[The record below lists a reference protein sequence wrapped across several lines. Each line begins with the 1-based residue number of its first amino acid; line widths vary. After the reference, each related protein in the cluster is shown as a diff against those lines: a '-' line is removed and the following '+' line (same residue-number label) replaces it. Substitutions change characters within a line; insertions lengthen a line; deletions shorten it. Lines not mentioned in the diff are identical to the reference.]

1 MPTVISG
8 SGITLPGD
16 AVSPLGAVTRQQ
28 ILSLMPSGVV
38 LPFATPTV
46 PAGWLKCSGQA
57 VSRTDYADLFS
68 AIGTTYG
75 AGNGTTTFNLPNLQG
90 EFIRGLDETRGV
102 DPGRTLGSSQGGQ
115 MPAHT
120 HIGGYGSNSIADF
133 GRYGGVD
140 TGVGAT
146 RYSLSSGPESR
157 SPYVSTTGGTANNSE
172 NRPRNVA
179 LLFCIK
185 T

>member
-16 AVSPLGAVTRQQ
+16 ASTPLGAVTKQQ
-28 ILSLMPSGVV
+28 ILNLMPSGVV
-38 LPFATPTV
+38 LSFATPTV
-46 PAGWLKCSGQA
+46 PTGWLKCNGQA
-57 VSRTDYADLFS
+57 VSRTEFQDLFN

-75 AGNGTTTFNLPNLQG
+75 AGNGTTTFNVPNLQG

-102 DPGRTLGSSQGGQ
+102 DSGRSLGSAQDGQ
-115 MPAHT
+115 MPAHS
-120 HIGGYGSNSIADF
+120 HN
-133 GRYGGVD
+133 
-140 TGVGAT
+140 
-146 RYSLSSGPESR
+146 
-157 SPYVSTTGGTANNSE
+157 VSTNAGTNGGANIAQTDRGVYDYGQPRPTSTVGGTSNGSE

>member
-16 AVSPLGAVTRQQ
+16 AVSPLQAVTRQQ
-28 ILSLMPSGVV
+28 ILTLMPAGVV

-46 PAGWLKCSGQA
+46 PAGWLKCKGQA
-57 VSRTDYADLFS
+57 ISRTLYADLFS

-75 AGNGTTTFNLPNLQG
+75 AGDGSSTFNVPNLQG
-90 EFIRGLDETRGV
+90 EFFRGLDEDRGV
-102 DPGRTLGSSQGGQ
+102 DPGRSIGNSQDAKVGGFTWRVRSDDGDSSVATYKSITGLEIGGQ
-115 MPAHT
+115 WEDVGNW
-120 HIGGYGSNSIADF
+120 GGNQ
-133 GRYGGVD
+133 
-140 TGVGAT
+140 
-146 RYSLSSGPESR
+146 
-157 SPYVSTTGGTANNSE
+157 TGGLHTVE
-172 NRPRNVA
+172 VTPWDTRPRNVA